1 MGPFL
6 GRRLQTSRLESVKGI
21 HLQLMS
27 WQRQLPEDLRL
38 ESYKDKGAMQGPS
51 LLEMQ
56 ALALRWTYDKYSTYS
71 PSQPRLRVKF
81 SSLRSTSFV

>member
-1 MGPFL
+1 
-6 GRRLQTSRLESVKGI
+6 
-21 HLQLMS
+21 MS

-56 ALALRWTYDKYSTYS
+56 ALALRWTYDNIQLILRRSLVFGS
-71 PSQPRLRVKF
+71 SSQVSDPRR
-81 SSLRSTSFV
+81 